1 MQFYDGH
8 LSSHAAKVPGITSL
22 DSSSALAS
30 AIWSMMN
37 CTKSG
42 LQAISLNRFSI
53 IESFHSSF
61 LFGGSVSSR
70 DRLHKETGR
79 YLEDTSRHRALIF
92 KLLPL
97 GKLAVKI
104 EKSLVASLL
113 DLFHYA
119 FRSGLFLN
127 LLPDESPEEILCC
140 LVIFSGCHVNKL
152 INEF

>member
-1 MQFYDGH
+1 MT
-8 LSSHAAKVPGITSL
+8 GIGPLMRPRYPESL
-22 DSSSALAS
+22 HWILLQLWLRQH
-30 AIWSMMN
+30 WSMMN

-97 GKLAVKI
+97 SKLAVNI
-104 EKSLVASLL
+104 EKSLVASLF

-127 LLPDESPEEILCC
+127 LLPYESPEEILCC